1 MPIRAILFD
10 LEGTIINSETLW
22 FQAAGNILAARN
34 IPKDPTLESR
44 MIGTSLEQ
52 TCALLKELHNL
63 PDSLSELARLLYAE
77 FAVLHAKE
85 VPFFPGFLSFFEKI
99 RAHNLP
105 SAIGTNTPLK
115 LVHQL
120 KTNPSLISLFGQHIY
135 TPESVN
141 NRVKPA
147 PDLYLTGAQSLGIK
161 PADCLVLE
169 DSIPGVTA
177 AKRAG
182 MSCIRLATTI
192 PNLEML
198 AGEDLVVACY
208 DAIPLQKLFMA

>member
-22 FQAAGNILAARN
+22 FKAAENILTARN
-34 IPKDPTLESR
+34 IPKDPTLETK

-52 TCALLKELHNL
+52 TCALLKELHQL
-63 PDSLSELARLLYAE
+63 PDSLPELARLLYAE
-77 FAVLHAKE
+77 FAILHAQE

-120 KTNPSLISLFGQHIY
+120 KTQPSLITLFGNHIY

-147 PDLYLTGAQSLGIK
+147 PDLYLMGAQNLGIE

-182 MSCIRLATTI
+182 MACIRLATTLPTDTI
-192 PNLEML
+192 L
-198 AGEDLVVACY
+198 AGEDLVVSGY
-208 DAIPLQKLFMA
+208 DAIPVQKLFKV

>member
-1 MPIRAILFD
+1 MTIRAILFD

-22 FQAAGNILAARN
+22 FQAAENILTARN
-34 IPKDPTLESR
+34 IPKNPTLETR

-52 TCALLKELHNL
+52 TCALLKDLHHL
-63 PDSLSELARLLYAE
+63 PDSPAELARLLYAE
-77 FAVLHAKE
+77 FAILHAQK

-120 KTNPSLISLFGQHIY
+120 KTQPSLTALFGNHIY
-135 TPESVN
+135 SPESVN

-147 PDLYLTGAQSLGIK
+147 PDLYLMGAQNLGIK

-182 MSCIRLATTI
+182 MACIRLATTLPTDAI
-192 PNLEML
+192 L
-198 AGEDLVVACY
+198 AGEDLVVSGY
-208 DAIPLQKLFMA
+208 DVIPLQKLFMA